1 MRWDTISVYYS
12 RVLVPKALVPKF
24 NKTQIWKSLG
34 TSDRD
39 EAEALHLKE
48 AANWKAAFV
57 EAARMGAHGKP
68 TKPSLAERVLTEADA
83 ARLARQFFDRRR
95 TDLDRNPLS
104 SADLDEAQREQMAEG
119 LHMQL
124 ASLSSWRNPDAH
136 LFVGEAVGQVL
147 AGTGLPH
154 VHDTASAQLLS
165 EYLRRALIQ
174 LHSLELARLAG
185 DYRARVDDSFFAN
198 GQAGNVVEQGASVTQ
213 STDLTLKDATDRYL
227 TEELDLRSVSEKT
240 SLKHRSLLNHIADF
254 FGSERAV
261 GSITRAD
268 CNQLRDTLSRLPPN
282 FGKRATGKR
291 TLEQIAASNK
301 IGNTL
306 AWETQNNYLRMADNL
321 FGWMVKE
328 RLIPDNP
335 ASGINP
341 LRRREAP
348 ETQRLPFNQGEL
360 QSIFSTPLYT
370 GCVDDE
376 HGFSRAGPN
385 VVRRSRYWVPLL
397 ALFTGMRMGEV
408 LQLTPDHVRLSAH
421 GTNFIVL
428 TRDMKL
434 KTDGAEREIPIHPE
448 LERMG
453 FLAWVEEKRK
463 ARPGALFDD
472 VPVSKHGYRS
482 DIFTKRFASFLKKV
496 DLPAARRPKLCFHS
510 FRHTFKDALNETDA
524 SEEIK
529 DEICGWSRAKK
540 TGRRYGTGLS
550 AERLKPYVDQIVFD
564 VDLRHLISYLS
575 AAASR

>member
-1 MRWDTISVYYS
+1 MAKPRGLHLRGSIYYS
-12 RVLVPKALVPKF
+12 RILVPKALVAKF
-24 NKTQIWKSLG
+24 GRSQIWRSLG

-48 AANWKAAFV
+48 AAKWKAAFV
-57 EAARMGAHGKP
+57 EETRTGGRRKAATP
-68 TKPSLAERVLTEADA
+68 LLAERVLTDADA
-83 ARLARQFFDRRR
+83 ARLARQFFDRGR

-104 SADLDEAQREQMAEG
+104 SADLDEAQREHMAEG
-119 LHMQL
+119 LHLQL

-136 LFVGEAVGQVL
+136 LLVGEAVAQVL
-147 AGTGLPH
+147 AGTGLPV
-154 VHDTASAQLLS
+154 VHDTASAQLLA

-185 DYRARVDDSFFAN
+185 DYRGRVDDSFFADAEARN
-198 GQAGNVVEQGASVTQ
+198 VAGQGAAVVH
-213 STDLTLKDATDRYL
+213 STGLTLKDGADRYL
-227 TEELDLRSVSEKT
+227 TEELDLRSVSDKT

-254 FGSERAV
+254 FGSDRAV

-301 IGNTL
+301 TGATL

-335 ASGINP
+335 ASGISP
-341 LRRREAP
+341 LRRRAAP
-348 ETQRLPFNQGEL
+348 ETQRLPFNPGEL
-360 QSIFSTPLYT
+360 QSIFSAPLYT

-376 HGFSRAGPN
+376 HRFSRVGPN
-385 VVRRSRYWVPLL
+385 IVRRSRYWVPLL

-408 LQLTPDHVRLSAH
+408 LQLTPDHVRRSAQ

-453 FLAWVEEKRK
+453 FLVWVEEKRNAK
-463 ARPGALFDD
+463 AGALFDD
-472 VPVSKHGYRS
+472 VPASKHGYRS

-496 DLPAARRPKLCFHS
+496 DLAAARRAKLCFHS
-510 FRHTFKDALNETDA
+510 FRHTFKDALNETEA
-524 SEEIK
+524 TEEIK
-529 DEICGWSRAKK
+529 DELCGWARAKK

-550 AERLKPYVDQIVFD
+550 ADRLRPFVEQVEFGIVLD
-564 VDLRHLISYLS
+564 HLQLPG
-575 AAASR
+575 

>member
-1 MRWDTISVYYS
+1 MAKPRGLHLRGSVFYS
-12 RVLVPKALVPKF
+12 RVLVPKALVAKF
-24 NKTQIWKSLG
+24 GRTQIWKSLG
-34 TSDRD
+34 TSNMD

-48 AANWKAAFV
+48 AAHWKAAFF
-57 EAARMGAHGKP
+57 EAAQMAARGKP
-68 TKPSLAERVLTEADA
+68 SKPLLAERVLTEADA
-83 ARLARQFFDRRR
+83 ARLARQFFDRGR
-95 TDLDRNPLS
+95 TDLDRNPLAP
-104 SADLDEAQREQMAEG
+104 ADLDEDKRGHMAEG
-119 LHMQL
+119 LQMQL
-124 ASLSSWRNPDAH
+124 ASLSSWRSPDAH
-136 LFVGEAVGQVL
+136 LYVGDAVNQAL
-147 AGTGLPH
+147 AGTELSHTP
-154 VHDTASAQLLS
+154 DTASAQLLA

-185 DYRARVDDSFFAN
+185 DYRGRVADSLFAN
-198 GQAGNVVEQGASVTQ
+198 REAANVVGQGTAVAR
-213 STDLTLKDATDRYL
+213 STGLTLKNATDRYL

-254 FGSERAV
+254 FGPEGLV

-268 CNQLRDTLSRLPPN
+268 CTQLRDTLSRLPPN
-282 FGKRATGKR
+282 FGKKMGGRR

-301 IGNTL
+301 TGTTL

-348 ETQRLPFNQGEL
+348 ETQRLPFKTGEL
-360 QSIFSTPLYT
+360 QSIFATPLYT

-376 HGFSRAGPN
+376 HGFSKVGPN
-385 VVRRSRYWVPLL
+385 IVRRSRYWVPLL

-408 LQLTPDHVRLSAH
+408 LQLTPDHVRLSPQ

-448 LERMG
+448 LECMG
-453 FLAWVEEKRK
+453 FLDWVEEKRNAK
-463 ARPGALFDD
+463 AGALFDD
-472 VPVSKHGYRS
+472 VPASKHGYRS
-482 DIFTKRFASFLKKV
+482 DIFTKRFASFLKQV
-496 DLPAARRPKLCFHS
+496 DLPATRRPKLCFHS

-529 DEICGWSRAKK
+529 DELCGWSRAKK

-550 AERLKPYVDQIVFD
+550 ADRLRPFVEQVEFGIMLEH
-564 VDLRHLISYLS
+564 LRAI
-575 AAASR
+575 R

>member
-1 MRWDTISVYYS
+1 MAKPKGLHLRGSVYYS
-12 RVLVPKALVPKF
+12 RVLVPKALVAKF
-24 NKTQIWKSLG
+24 GRTQIWKSLG
-34 TSDRD
+34 TSNRD

-48 AANWKAAFV
+48 GAKWKAAFV
-57 EAARMGAHGKP
+57 ETAQMDVRERPSKP
-68 TKPSLAERVLTEADA
+68 LMAERVLTEADA
-83 ARLARQFFDRRR
+83 ARLARQFFDRGR
-95 TDLDRNPLS
+95 TDLDRNPFS
-104 SADLDEAQREQMAEG
+104 PADLDENQREHLAEG

-124 ASLSSWRNPDAH
+124 ASLSSWRSPDAH
-136 LFVGEAVGQVL
+136 LYVGDALDQALV
-147 AGTGLPH
+147 GTGLSHIPN
-154 VHDTASAQLLS
+154 TASTQLLA

-185 DYRARVDDSFFAN
+185 DYRGRVADSFFTDAEGRN
-198 GQAGNVVEQGASVTQ
+198 VAGQGAAAVH
-213 STDLTLKDATDRYL
+213 STDLTLKDAIDRYL

-254 FGSERAV
+254 FGSQRAV

-282 FGKRATGKR
+282 FGKKATGKR

-348 ETQRLPFNQGEL
+348 ETQRLPFNRGEL
-360 QSIFSTPLYT
+360 QSIFSSPLYT

-376 HGFSRAGPN
+376 HGFSRVGPN
-385 VVRRSRYWVPLL
+385 IVRRSRYWVPLL

-408 LQLTPDHVRLSAH
+408 LQLTPDHVRRSAQ

-428 TRDMKL
+428 TRDMRL

-463 ARPGALFDD
+463 TKAGALFDD
-472 VPVSKHGYRS
+472 VPASKHGYRS
-482 DIFTKRFASFLKKV
+482 DIFTKRFASFLRKV
-496 DLPAARRPKLCFHS
+496 DLPAARRRKLCFHS

-529 DEICGWSRAKK
+529 DELCGWSRAKK

-550 AERLKPYVDQIVFD
+550 ADRLMAFVDRVEFGIPLD
-564 VDLRHLISYLS
+564 HLRP
-575 AAASR
+575 AR